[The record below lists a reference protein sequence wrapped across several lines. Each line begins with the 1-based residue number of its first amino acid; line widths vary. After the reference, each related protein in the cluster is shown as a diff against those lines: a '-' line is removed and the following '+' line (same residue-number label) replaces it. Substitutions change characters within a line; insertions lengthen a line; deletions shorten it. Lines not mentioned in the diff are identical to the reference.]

1 MATHSSTPAWEIP
14 QKEEPGGL
22 QSMWLQRVRH
32 EWKRLSTAHG
42 TETEF
47 QNKEETCGCQGRGE
61 VKEGK
66 VGGLGLTDA
75 NQYIQ
80 DG

>member
-1 MATHSSTPAWEIP
+1 
-14 QKEEPGGL
+14 
-22 QSMWLQRVRH
+22 MWLQRVRH
-32 EWKRLSTAHG
+32 EWKRLSMVHG

-75 NQYIQ
+75 N
-80 DG
+80 